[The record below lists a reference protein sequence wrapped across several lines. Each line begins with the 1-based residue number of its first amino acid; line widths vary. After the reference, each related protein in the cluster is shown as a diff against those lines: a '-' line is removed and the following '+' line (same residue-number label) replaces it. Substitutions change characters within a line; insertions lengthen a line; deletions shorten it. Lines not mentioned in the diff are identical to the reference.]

1 MVNQSE
7 HGVQRVVHHKDYYI
21 RGGDM
26 TVLVE
31 NHLYRVHSYFFERES
46 LFFRQKLTG
55 SANDGDERLGS
66 SDLNA
71 YTLDDVK
78 SEDFARFLWVFYNPK
93 YSLYDAP
100 LEVWLSILH
109 LANRWSFISVKDLTI
124 RELERLEIEP
134 VDKISIYHEYSINRA
149 FLVPSYIAVCTR
161 DKPLS
166 FVEGSKLGME
176 TVLRIADARERARQ
190 RAAES
195 GIRSPTYE
203 DFDEMEMESMVRE
216 VFGVGSRP
224 ASPITNGANGNG
236 INGFSTTGQ
245 NGSSAARARSA
256 SPEPPKGIAHN
267 AKMGS
272 ISSRLQDTAA
282 NAPPVNGAG
291 AGAPKPPGPPPKPSV
306 TTQAAPKIPPP
317 APDANAANVPTPAS
331 GATDPNKNGGTDG
344 GSKGS
349 FSSFWS

>member
-1 MVNQSE
+1 MVNPSE

-55 SANDGDERLGS
+55 SANDGEERVGS

-109 LANRWSFISVKDLTI
+109 LANRWSFVSVKDLTI
-124 RELERLEIEP
+124 RELEKIYIEP
-134 VDKISIYHEYSINRA
+134 VDKIAIYHEYAINRA
-149 FLVPSYIAVCTR
+149 FLIPSYIAVCKR

-166 FVEGSKLGME
+166 FAEGSKLGME

-195 GIRSPTYE
+195 GVRTPTFDDFE
-203 DFDEMEMESMVRE
+203 DSEMETMVRE

-224 ASPITNGANGNG
+224 VSPLMNGSNGNLGNGNG
-236 INGFSTTGQ
+236 NANGGYGFNGTT
-245 NGSSAARARSA
+245 SPRARSA
-256 SPEPPKGIAHN
+256 SPEPARSSVQHQRMP
-267 AKMGS
+267 S
-272 ISSRLQDTAA
+272 IGTTLQ
-282 NAPPVNGAG
+282 
-291 AGAPKPPGPPPKPSV
+291 SI
-306 TTQAAPKIPPP
+306 TTPP
-317 APDANAANVPTPAS
+317 APAAAAAAAPAPKSLPPAPEASPLVPVTPATTS
-331 GATDPNKNGGTDG
+331 PATGANKNGGTG
-344 GSKGS
+344 GGKGAGGWGL
-349 FSSFWS
+349 FTSS